1 MDNTIKIVGIDQKR
15 PPRVRKEAYIDLVLK
30 LSDKAPSDW
39 IDLFDTLGRQMNPA
53 VKMEKATGDCI
64 MAWVR
69 TMDDIP
75 VHFDNIKQKVQA
87 CNIQYQEQLQQ
98 KLAAAQISSESAASQ
113 QQAKLN
119 AIIAALDFD

>member
-1 MDNTIKIVGIDQKR
+1 MNNTIKIVGIDQQR

-39 IDLFDTLGRQMNPA
+39 IDLFDTLGRHMDPA
-53 VKMEKATGDCI
+53 VKMEKATGTCI

-75 VHFDNIKQKVQA
+75 AHFDKIKQTVQT
-87 CNIQYQEQLQQ
+87 CNLQYEEQLQQ

-113 QQAKLN
+113 QQARLN
-119 AIIAALDFD
+119 AIIAALNFD

>member
-1 MDNTIKIVGIDQKR
+1 MNNNFKIVGIDQQR

-39 IDLFDTLGRQMNPA
+39 IDLFDALGRQINPS
-53 VKMEKATGDCI
+53 VKMDKTAGDCI

-75 VHFDNIKQKVQA
+75 AHFEKIKQKVQA
-87 CNIQYQEQLQQ
+87 CNLQYQEQLQR
-98 KLAAAQISSESAASQ
+98 KLAAAQISSESASSQ
-113 QQAKLN
+113 QQARLN

>member
-75 VHFDNIKQKVQA
+75 AHFDNIKQKVQA
-87 CNIQYQEQLQQ
+87 CNVQYQEQLQQ
-98 KLAAAQISSESAASQ
+98 KLAAAQISSESSASQ